1 MKPVCIMI
9 LSAVLTLVSPAVG
22 FADTDPVGII
32 KAVNKDAFIVRSGK
46 THTATPGMKVMKGDL
61 IKTGPGSSVGVIFED
76 DTVLS
81 MGPKSEFVI
90 EEFIFRPVENKLSFV
105 ARIIRGTLSF
115 LSGQIAKLSPG
126 SVRLETPSATIG
138 MRGTHVLVKVQGN

>member
-1 MKPVCIMI
+1 
-9 LSAVLTLVSPAVG
+9 
-22 FADTDPVGII
+22 
-32 KAVNKDAFIVRSGK
+32 
-46 THTATPGMKVMKGDL
+46 MKVMKGDL
-61 IKTGPGSSVGVIFED
+61 IKTGPSSSVGVIFED

-81 MGPKSEFVI
+81 MGPKSEFAI

-126 SVRLETPSATIG
+126 SVRLETPAATIG

>member
-1 MKPVCIMI
+1 MKPVCIII
-9 LSAVLTLVSPAVG
+9 LAAVLALISTAMG

-32 KAVNKDAFIVRSGK
+32 KAVNKDAFIIRNGK
-46 THTATPGMKVMKGDL
+46 THTATPGMKVIKGDL

-81 MGPKSEFVI
+81 MGPKSEFAI

-138 MRGTHVLVKVQGN
+138 MRGTHVLVKVQEN

>member
-1 MKPVCIMI
+1 MKPISIVV
-9 LSAVLTLVSPAVG
+9 LSVVLMLISTAVG

-32 KAVNKDAFIVRSGK
+32 KTVNKEAFIIRNGK
-46 THTATPGMKVMKGDL
+46 THAAVPGMKVMTGDL

-76 DTVLS
+76 DTVVS
-81 MGPKSEFVI
+81 MGSKSEFVI
-90 EEFIFRPVENKLSFV
+90 DEFTFRPVENKLSFV
-105 ARIIRGTLSF
+105 ARFVRGTLSF

-138 MRGTHVLVKVQGN
+138 IRGTRVLVKVQ

>member
-9 LSAVLTLVSPAVG
+9 LSAVLALISTAVG

-32 KAVNKDAFIVRSGK
+32 KAVNKDAFIIRNGK
-46 THTATPGMKVMKGDL
+46 THPATPGMKVMKSDL
-61 IKTGPGSSVGVIFED
+61 IKTGAGSSVGVIFED

-81 MGPKSEFVI
+81 MGPKSEFAI
-90 EEFIFRPVENKLSFV
+90 EEFTFRPVENKLSFV
-105 ARIIRGTLSF
+105 VRIIRGTLSF

-138 MRGTHVLVKVQGN
+138 MRGTHVLIKVQGN

>member
-9 LSAVLTLVSPAVG
+9 LSAVLTLVSTAVG

-32 KAVNKDAFIVRSGK
+32 KAVNKDASILRNGK
-46 THTATPGMKVMKGDL
+46 THTATPGMKVMKSDL

-105 ARIIRGTLSF
+105 VRIIRGTLSF

-138 MRGTHVLVKVQGN
+138 MRGTHVLIKVQGN